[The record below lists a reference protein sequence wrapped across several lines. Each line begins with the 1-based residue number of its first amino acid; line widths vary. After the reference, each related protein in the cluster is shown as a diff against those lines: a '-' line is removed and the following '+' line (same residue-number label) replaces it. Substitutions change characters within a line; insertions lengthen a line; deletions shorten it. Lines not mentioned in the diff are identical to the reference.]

1 MYVDAEEAGLR
12 DKLEGLVREETW
24 TAWED
29 AQQTNVLRSSS
40 ELFAEIKKSLQRCS
54 KFVSKGPALFQ
65 LCTAFQVAPLSFS
78 LVSPSRPSVSSL
90 SVCKA
95 SGFRMKHG
103 VPNR

>member
-12 DKLEGLVREETW
+12 EKLEGLVREETW

-65 LCTAFQVAPLSFS
+65 LCTAFQVLLSAFS
-78 LVSPSRPSVSSL
+78 WAESP
-90 SVCKA
+90 A
-95 SGFRMKHG
+95 S
-103 VPNR
+103 